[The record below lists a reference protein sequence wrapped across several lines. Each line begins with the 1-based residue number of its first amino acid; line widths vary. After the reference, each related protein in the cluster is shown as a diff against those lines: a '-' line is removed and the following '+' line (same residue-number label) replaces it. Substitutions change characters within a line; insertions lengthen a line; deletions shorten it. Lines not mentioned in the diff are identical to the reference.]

1 MQRPLFD
8 TVVWLSSVAFLSVLV
23 VHEASAEPKTFTSS
37 NAKWKS
43 ECSSC
48 HLAYPPELLPAA
60 SWRSIMSGLG
70 KHFGVDASVDAAS
83 AAEIGAFLQEHA
95 ASGKFARTDALRITD
110 TAWFRDQHDEMP
122 AAVWKHPSVRSPA
135 NCAACHRAAGEGD
148 FRERNVRVPGG
159 RQSR

>member
-1 MQRPLFD
+1 MERSTQRMLFD
-8 TVVWLSSVAFLSVLV
+8 TVVWLSSIAFLSVLV

-48 HLAYPPELLPAA
+48 HIAYPPELLPAS

-83 AAEIGAFLQEHA
+83 AAEIGAFLEEHA
-95 ASGKFARTDALRITD
+95 ATGKFARTDALRITD
-110 TAWFRDQHDEMP
+110 TAWFRHRHDEMP
-122 AAVWKHPSVRSPA
+122 QAVWKHAAVRSPA
-135 NCAACHRAAGEGD
+135 NCAACHAGATQGG
-148 FRERNVRVPGG
+148 FSERRVRLPG
-159 RQSR
+159 